1 MAKEKIEVQVV
12 VDESAAVK
20 GIAALDRS
28 LDNMAVSLA
37 MLEGSVDKMNG
48 KLDSLGTTSQGS
60 TASAIQGLSSDFG
73 ALLSS
78 TGTLADAFANSTS
91 AVEAAGKGL
100 SSILGPVSAVF
111 SGFSALVSIGSE
123 VMDWF
128 GRMEEKYRGE
138 SELLKETRAQIEE
151 SIAGMDSL
159 AASRQRNVENGMAE
173 IAMTEMLYGKLA
185 DMADANGVISAADA
199 EHAQVLADQLIPALG
214 ETVRLNEDG
223 SMTLLKSADDVKTYL
238 EQKKAQMMVEAME
251 PEIKYAM
258 IESAKLYNAMMEN
271 SAQIAANNE
280 KIKANSIA
288 HDKAMAEGNMELANS
303 LSMANLKLQ
312 KDNEARQASNDEML
326 ASYETYTG
334 KISEYDANMTAL
346 MLGDTEAI
354 LEGQATQ
361 LYAQEEGNAKV
372 KELYGQRITDA
383 QDCLDT
389 LHEIHEKGA
398 VDLGDAIYTAA
409 EERVDSVNQAYL
421 ELGTSA
427 ANGLNT
433 GIDEAEPT
441 VTENAAQMVAGAKG
455 AADAQAGGFKSTGS
469 EAGGSFKQGM
479 AEKNPEVVEE
489 ARLGFEAAALKAGES
504 VNKYKE
510 AGTGAVEGFKGSMA
524 EQREQL
530 EAYVENYFAGM
541 GDSAKKGIQVNS
553 PSKVF
558 QKIGLAVGEGFR
570 LGMEQDKPKAERTVL
585 DYFQKMIA
593 TVKAETRKLNLEF
606 ALAQGLSGAGGT
618 GRAETPGS
626 VTQTIHFNQ
635 PVQTPAQMARAL
647 RKESQ
652 KLARGVC

>member
-12 VDESAAVK
+12 VDESAAAK
-20 GIAALDRS
+20 GLASLDRS

-37 MLEGSVDKMNG
+37 MLEGSVDRMNG
-48 KLDSLGTTSQGS
+48 KLDALATTSQGS
-60 TASAIQGLSSDFG
+60 TASAIQGLSGD
-73 ALLSS
+73 L
-78 TGTLADAFANSTS
+78 GTLLGSASTLAAALSTSTS
-91 AVEAAGKGL
+91 AATAAGAGL
-100 SSILGPVSAVF
+100 SGLLGPAAAVF

-123 VMDWF
+123 VVDWF

-173 IAMTEMLYGKLA
+173 IAMTELLYGKLA
-185 DMADANGVISAADA
+185 AMADANGVISAADA

-251 PEIKYAM
+251 PEVKHAM

-271 SAQIAANNE
+271 SAKIAANNE
-280 KIKANSIA
+280 QIKINTIA
-288 HDKAMAEGNMELANS
+288 HDKAVAEGNMELAHS
-303 LSMANLKLQ
+303 LSMANLKLTE
-312 KDNEARQASNDEML
+312 DNEARQASNDEML

-346 MLGDTEAI
+346 MMGDTEAI
-354 LEGQATQ
+354 VEGQATQ

-372 KELYGQRITDA
+372 KELYAQRVTDA
-383 QDCLDT
+383 QGCLDT
-389 LHEIHEKGA
+389 LHEIHEKDA
-398 VDLGDAIYTAA
+398 VDLGDTIYTAA

-433 GIDEAEPT
+433 GIDEAEPA
-441 VTENAAQMVAGAKG
+441 VMENTAQMVDGAKG

-479 AEKNPEVVEE
+479 AEKSPEVIEQ
-489 ARLGFEAAALKAGES
+489 ARTSFEAAAMKAHES
-504 VNKYKE
+504 TSKYRE
-510 AGTGAVEGFKGSMA
+510 AGLGAVEGFKGSMA

-530 EAYVENYFAGM
+530 ETYVKNYFAGM

-570 LGMEQDKPKAERTVL
+570 LGMEQDKPRAERTVL

-593 TVKAETRKLNLEF
+593 TVKAETSKLNLEF
-606 ALAQGLSGAGGT
+606 ALAQGLSGAGGA

>member
-1 MAKEKIEVQVV
+1 MANEKIEVQVV
-12 VDESAAVK
+12 VDESEAVK
-20 GIAALDRS
+20 GIASLDRS

-37 MLEGSVDKMNG
+37 MLEGSVDRMNG
-48 KLDSLGTTSQGS
+48 KLDSLGTTSQGG

-73 ALLSS
+73 TLLSS

-100 SSILGPVSAVF
+100 SSILDPVSAVF

-123 VMDWF
+123 VVDWF

-151 SIAGMDSL
+151 SVAGMESL

-258 IESAKLYNAMMEN
+258 IESAKLYNAIMEN

-280 KIKANSIA
+280 KIKENSIA
-288 HDKAMAEGNMELANS
+288 HDKAVAEGNMELANA
-303 LSMANLKLQ
+303 LSTANLKLLE
-312 KDNEARQASNDEML
+312 DNEARQASNDEML
-326 ASYETYTG
+326 KSYETYTG

-346 MLGDTEAI
+346 MMGDTEAI
-354 LEGQATQ
+354 LEGQAAQ

-372 KELYGQRITDA
+372 KELYGQRVTDA
-383 QDCLDT
+383 QGCLDT
-389 LHEIHEKGA
+389 LHEMHENDA
-398 VDLGDAIYTAA
+398 VELGDSIYGAA
-409 EERVDSVNQAYL
+409 EERVDSVNEAYMN
-421 ELGTSA
+421 LGTSA

-441 VTENAAQMVAGAKG
+441 VLENAAQMVAGAKG
-455 AADAQAGGFKSTGS
+455 AADAQAGGFKNTGS
-469 EAGGSFKQGM
+469 EAGAGFKQGM
-479 AEKNPEVVEE
+479 EEKNPEVVEE
-489 ARLGFEAAALKAGES
+489 SRQGFEAAALKADES
-504 VNKYKE
+504 VIKYKE
-510 AGTGAVEGFKGSMA
+510 AGTGAVAGFRDSLA
-524 EQREQL
+524 DQREQL
-530 EAYVENYFAGM
+530 ETYVRDYFAGM

-585 DYFQKMIA
+585 GYFQKMIDA
-593 TVKAETRKLNLEF
+593 VKAETRKLNLEF
-606 ALAQGLSGAGGT
+606 ALAQGLSDYGSVGST
-618 GRAETPGS
+618 GSQSS
-626 VTQTIHFNQ
+626 VTQTINFNQ

>member
-12 VDESAAVK
+12 VDESAAAK
-20 GIAALDRS
+20 GLASLDRS

-37 MLEGSVDKMNG
+37 MLEGSVDRMNG
-48 KLDSLGTTSQGS
+48 KLDALATTSQGN
-60 TASAIQGLSSDFG
+60 TASAIQGLSGD
-73 ALLSS
+73 L
-78 TGTLADAFANSTS
+78 GTLLGSASTLAEAFSTSTS
-91 AVEAAGKGL
+91 AATAAGAGL
-100 SSILGPVSAVF
+100 SGLLGPAAAVF

-123 VMDWF
+123 VVDWF

-173 IAMTEMLYGKLA
+173 IAMTELLYGKLA
-185 DMADANGVISAADA
+185 AMADANGVISAADA
-199 EHAQVLADQLIPALG
+199 AHAQVLADQLIPALG

-251 PEIKYAM
+251 PEVKHAM

-271 SAQIAANNE
+271 SAKIAANNE
-280 KIKANSIA
+280 QIKINTIA
-288 HDKAMAEGNMELANS
+288 HDKAVAEGNMELAHS
-303 LSMANLKLQ
+303 LSMANLKLTE
-312 KDNEARQASNDEML
+312 DNEARQASNDEML

-346 MLGDTEAI
+346 MMGDTEAI
-354 LEGQATQ
+354 VEGQATQ

-372 KELYGQRITDA
+372 KELYAQRVTDA
-383 QDCLDT
+383 QGCLDT
-389 LHEIHEKGA
+389 LHEIHEKDA
-398 VDLGDAIYTAA
+398 VDLGDTIYTAA

-433 GIDEAEPT
+433 GIDEAEPA
-441 VTENAAQMVAGAKG
+441 VMENTAQMVDGAKG
-455 AADAQAGGFKSTGS
+455 AADAQAGGFKSTGR

-479 AEKNPEVVEE
+479 AEKSPEVIEQ
-489 ARLGFEAAALKAGES
+489 ARTSFEAAAMKAHES
-504 VNKYKE
+504 TSKYRE
-510 AGTGAVEGFKGSMA
+510 AGLGAVEGFKGSMA
-524 EQREQL
+524 ERREQV
-530 EAYVENYFAGM
+530 EAYVRKYFAGM

-570 LGMEQDKPKAERTVL
+570 LGMEQDKPRAERTVL

-593 TVKAETRKLNLEF
+593 TVKAETSKLNLEF
-606 ALAQGLSGAGGT
+606 ALAQGLSGAGGA